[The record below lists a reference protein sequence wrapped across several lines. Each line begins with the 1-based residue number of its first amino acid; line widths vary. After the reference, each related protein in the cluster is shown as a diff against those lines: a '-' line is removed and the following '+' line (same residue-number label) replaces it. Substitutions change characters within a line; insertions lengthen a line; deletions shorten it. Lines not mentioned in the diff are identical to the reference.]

1 MRDALL
7 IVNRAAGSGP
17 RLRLVDGVRTRLAAG
32 GYRVV
37 AVPTAG
43 PGDATR
49 LAREAARGGVAAV
62 FALGGDGTLRETA
75 AGLLGTGVPLGP
87 LPGGTTNVLTLALGL
102 PRRPLD
108 AADALARATPR
119 PFDVGRCDGE
129 PFLMMVSAGLDAAVI
144 ASLHAPGAGWSKR
157 WLGRP
162 GIVARGLGS
171 WWRYGYPEIELEHRG
186 TRHRARFAALSN
198 IPLYGGPF
206 RMAPDAR
213 PDDRRLDLVLFHGA
227 GRAAALG
234 FARDLLR
241 GAHLGR
247 PDVETVPVAEGEQ
260 VTVVGPPEACVQ
272 VDGDPCTGRPP
283 VTLELATERL
293 ALLAP

>member
-17 RLRLVDGVRTRLAAG
+17 RLRLVEGVRTRLAAG

-49 LAREAARGGVAAV
+49 LARGAVDDGAAAV
-62 FALGGDGTLRETA
+62 FALGGDGTLREAA
-75 AGLLGTGVPLGP
+75 AGLLGSDVPLGP

-102 PRRPLD
+102 PRRPL
-108 AADALARATPR
+108 AAAEVLARSTAR
-119 PFDVGRCDGE
+119 PFDVGLCDGR
-129 PFLMMVSAGLDAAVI
+129 PFLMMVSAGLDAAVV
-144 ASLHAPGAGWSKR
+144 ADLHAPGAARSKR

-171 WWRYGYPEIELEHRG
+171 WWRYDYPELTLELRG
-186 TRHRARFAALSN
+186 ERHRARFAALSN

-206 RMAPDAR
+206 RMAPEAR
-213 PDDRRLDLVLFHGA
+213 PDDRRLDLVLFHGT
-227 GRAAALG
+227 GRAATLG

-241 GAHLGR
+241 GTHLR
-247 PDVETVPVAEGEQ
+247 RADVETHSVDAGEE
-260 VTVVGPPEACVQ
+260 VTVAGPPEAFLQ
-272 VDGDPCTGRPP
+272 VDGDPCAGRPP
-283 VTLELATERL
+283 VTLTLAAERL
-293 ALLAP
+293 AVLAP

>member
-49 LAREAARGGVAAV
+49 LAREAAADGVAAV
-62 FALGGDGTLRETA
+62 FALGGDGTLREAA

-102 PRRPLD
+102 PRRPL
-108 AADALARATPR
+108 AAAAVLAQSTAR
-119 PFDVGRCDGE
+119 PFDVGRCDGR
-129 PFLMMVSAGLDAAVI
+129 PFLMMVSAGLDAAVV
-144 ASLHAPGAGWSKR
+144 ASLHAPGAAWSKR

-162 GIVARGLGS
+162 GIVARGLAS

-186 TRHRARFAALSN
+186 VRHRARFASLSN
-198 IPLYGGPF
+198 VPLYGGPF

-213 PDDRRLDLVLFHGA
+213 PDDRRLDLLLFRGA
-227 GRAAALG
+227 GRAATLG

-241 GAHLGR
+241 GSHVERA
-247 PDVETVPVAEGEQ
+247 DVETLRVEAGEQ
-260 VTVVGPPEACVQ
+260 VVVTGPPETAVQ
-272 VDGDPCTGRPP
+272 VDGDPYAGRPP
-283 VTLELATERL
+283 VTLELARERL

>member
-17 RLRLVDGVRTRLAAG
+17 RLRLVEGVRTRLAAG

-49 LAREAARGGVAAV
+49 LAREAAAEGVSAV
-62 FALGGDGTLRETA
+62 FALGGDGTLREAA
-75 AGLLGTGVPLGP
+75 AGLLGTDVPLGP

-102 PRRPLD
+102 PRRPLA

-119 PFDVGRCDGE
+119 PLDVGLCAGQ

-144 ASLHAPGAGWSKR
+144 ASLHAPGAARAKR

-162 GIVARGLGS
+162 GIVARGIGS
-171 WWRYGYPEIELEHRG
+171 WWRYGYPALEVEHRG
-186 TRHRARFAALSN
+186 GRLRARFAALSN

-213 PDDRRLDLVLFHGA
+213 PDDRRLDLLLFRGA
-227 GRAAALG
+227 GRAATLG

-241 GAHLGR
+241 GVHVRR
-247 PDVETVPVAEGEQ
+247 PDVETLPVEEGDR
-260 VTVVGPPEACVQ
+260 VTLLGPADACVQ
-272 VDGDPCTGRPP
+272 VDGDPWPAGPP
-283 VTLELATERL
+283 VTLELAAPRL
-293 ALLAP
+293 HVLTP

>member
-17 RLRLVDGVRTRLAAG
+17 RFRLVEGVRERLAAG

-49 LAREAARGGVAAV
+49 LARGAAQDGAAAV
-62 FALGGDGTLRETA
+62 FALGGDGTLREAA

-102 PRRPLD
+102 PRRPL
-108 AADALARATPR
+108 AAAEALARASAR
-119 PFDVGRCDGE
+119 PFDVGRCDGA
-129 PFLMMVSAGLDAAVI
+129 PFLMMVSAGLDAAVV
-144 ASLHAPGAGWSKR
+144 ASLHAPGAAWSKR

-171 WWRYGYPEIELEHRG
+171 WWGYGYPEIELEHRG
-186 TRHRARFAALSN
+186 EVHRARFVALSN

-206 RMAPDAR
+206 RMAPGAR
-213 PDDRRLDLVLFHGA
+213 SDDRRLDLLLFRGA
-227 GRAAALG
+227 GRAATLG

-241 GAHLGR
+241 GTHLGR
-247 PDVETVPVAEGEQ
+247 ADVETLAVEEGEE
-260 VTVVGPPEACVQ
+260 VTLTGPPGACVQ
-272 VDGDPCTGRPP
+272 VDGDPCAGRPP
-283 VTLELATERL
+283 VTLALAAERL
-293 ALLAP
+293 AVLAP